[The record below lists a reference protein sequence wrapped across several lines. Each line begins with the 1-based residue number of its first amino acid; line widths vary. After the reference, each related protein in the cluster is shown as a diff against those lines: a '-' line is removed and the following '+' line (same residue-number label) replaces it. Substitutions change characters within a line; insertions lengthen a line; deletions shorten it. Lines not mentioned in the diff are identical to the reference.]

1 MKDKINNIN
10 PWFIAIG
17 LAVSIQILLSL
28 LAVVLGFDLRRQLSE
43 FGYILSIPSMKIVAN
58 ETVQA
63 INEFAGDPRETA
75 ELTDIAVTVGL
86 SMFLMFIL
94 TPFLLLKGSQQAE
107 DSEDP
112 KQRNWTWY
120 AGAVLIISIIFPVL
134 ASSTIGTKVFM
145 NTKASA
151 HNSRQLDLMR
161 SELMDLAFDASYK
174 LFLPVELGGGAGS
187 FNGFGDGTQ
196 PISLADLE
204 SYSPNSPFDVQIY
217 GAVSDS
223 SLTIVAVS
231 ESPGKKADFENV
243 TGAKGRQQISVE
255 ITPFDDTLYNMQS
268 SGSLTN

>member
-17 LAVSIQILLSL
+17 IAISIQVLLSL
-28 LAVVLGFDLRRQLSE
+28 LAMVLNFDIRNQFSE
-43 FGYILSIPSMKIVAN
+43 LGYILSIPSMKIVAY

-75 ELTDIAVTVGL
+75 ELTGIVVAVGL

-94 TPFLLLKGSQQAE
+94 TPFLLLKGSQQVEKSE
-107 DSEDP
+107 DS

-151 HNSRQLDLMR
+151 HNSRQLDMMR

-174 LFLPVELGGGAGS
+174 LFLPVELGGGDGS
-187 FNGFGDGTQ
+187 FNGFADGTQ
-196 PISLADLE
+196 PISLEDLE
-204 SYSPNSPFDVQIY
+204 SYSPESPFEIQIY
-217 GAVSDS
+217 GEVSDS

-231 ESPGKKADFENV
+231 ESPGKNTEFENV
-243 TGAKGRQQISVE
+243 NGAKGRQQVSVE
-255 ITPFDDTLYNMQS
+255 ITPFDDALYNMQS
-268 SGSLTN
+268 SGRLTN